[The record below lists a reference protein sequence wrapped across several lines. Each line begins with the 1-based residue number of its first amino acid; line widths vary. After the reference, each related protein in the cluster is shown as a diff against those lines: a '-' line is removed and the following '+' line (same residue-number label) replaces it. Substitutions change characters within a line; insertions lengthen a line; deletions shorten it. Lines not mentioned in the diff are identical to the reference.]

1 VNHWALSEHITRS
14 GPVTGRANHLGILA
28 GGARGLVGRVT
39 AAASE
44 IAEWPLLRHIWPVCV
59 RLAMVWRMAGL

>member
-1 VNHWALSEHITRS
+1 VNNKALTEHITRS
-14 GPVTGRANHLGILA
+14 GRMTGRSSHSGILA
-28 GGARGLVGRVT
+28 GGARELVGRVT

-44 IAEWPLLRHIWPVCV
+44 TAGWPLLRHIWPVCV